1 MTQSMVSF
9 KNKNSLKNQLLYC
22 CQNQFTGRLEV
33 AGTDRTWS
41 FFFCL
46 GRLIWATGGRHS
58 NRRFYRLWHQF
69 FPEVS
74 LRRIELRQEDFVVC
88 YNYQIMAILSI
99 RKKLSPEKTAQI
111 AMETLKEIIFDIFQA
126 EEKETLVYTRDS
138 SGAIDTSLTL
148 MSASVR
154 PQEILPQV
162 ELLWSDWKI
171 SGLAAL
177 SPNFVPVMKKLEELK
192 KVTSPKVY
200 QTLVKAIDGERTF
213 RSLAI
218 LIKQDLRKLTLYLI
232 PYLRKGIISLKVLP
246 DRGKLKLAAEGT
258 PTPISARSP
267 KSIPRA
273 KTVTSTFEPTI
284 KATIVCVDDSPL
296 ICRQMQSILE
306 KAGYKFIGIQDS
318 IKALPALIETKPDL
332 IFLDLVMPVANGYE
346 ICTQI
351 RRVSGLKETPVI
363 ILTGKDGIVD
373 RVRAKVVGS
382 SGFMAKPVNTE
393 KVLAAVKKYLE
404 PSSPEPQKLTPRTL
418 GVQIS

>member
-1 MTQSMVSF
+1 MTKAMVSL
-9 KNKNSLKNQLLYC
+9 KKTNNLKNQLLYC

-33 AGTDRTWS
+33 AGTQRTWS

-58 NRRFYRLWHQF
+58 NRRFYRLWYQI
-69 FPEVS
+69 FPGVS
-74 LRRIELRQEDFVVC
+74 LTQIELREKDCVVC

-99 RKKLSPEKTAQI
+99 RKKLSPEKTAKI
-111 AMETLKEIIFDIFQA
+111 AMETLREVIFDILQA
-126 EEKETLVYTRDS
+126 EEKESLVYTRDS
-138 SGAIDTSLTL
+138 SGAMDTSLTL

-154 PQEILPQV
+154 PQEILPEV
-162 ELLWSDWKI
+162 ELLWSDWKK
-171 SGLAAL
+171 SALAPY
-177 SPNFVPVMKKLEELK
+177 SPNSVPVLKNLKELK

-200 QTLVKAIDGERTF
+200 RTLVRAIDGERTF
-213 RSLAI
+213 RDLAT
-218 LIKQDLRKLTLYLI
+218 LIDRDLRKLTLYFI
-232 PYLRKGIISLKVLP
+232 PYVRKGIVNLEVLP
-246 DRGKLKLAAEGT
+246 DKEKLQK
-258 PTPISARSP
+258 TPISAQSA
-267 KSIPRA
+267 KSIPGA
-273 KTVTSTFEPTI
+273 KTVTSSF

-306 KAGYKFIGIQDS
+306 KAGYKFIAIQDS
-318 IKALPALIETKPDL
+318 IKAVPALIETKPDL

-346 ICTQI
+346 ICSQI

-363 ILTGKDGIVD
+363 ILTGKDGMVD
-373 RVRAKVVGS
+373 RVRAKMVGS
-382 SGFMAKPVNTE
+382 SGFMPKPVNAK

>member
-1 MTQSMVSF
+1 MKKAIANLT
-9 KNKNSLKNQLLYC
+9 NKNSLNNQLLYC

-33 AGTDRTWS
+33 AGTDRTWN

-46 GRLIWATGGRHS
+46 GRLIWATGGQHS

-69 FPEVS
+69 FPGVS
-74 LRRIELRQEDFVVC
+74 LTGTKQRQEDFVVC
-88 YNYQIMAILSI
+88 YNYQTMAILSI
-99 RKKLSPEKTAQI
+99 RKKLSSEKTAKI
-111 AMETLKEIIFDIFQA
+111 AMETLREVIFDIFQT

-154 PQEILPQV
+154 PQELLPEV
-162 ELLWSDWKI
+162 ELLWSDWKEA
-171 SGLAAL
+171 GLAAF
-177 SPNFVPVMKKLEELK
+177 SPNSVPVLKKLEELK

-213 RSLAI
+213 RDLAI

-232 PYLRKGIISLKVLP
+232 PYVRKGIINLEVLS
-246 DRGKLKLAAEGT
+246 DRKKPEIAGEA
-258 PTPISARSP
+258 TPISAQSP

-273 KTVTSTFEPTI
+273 KTLTSTFKATI

-296 ICRQMQSILE
+296 ICRHMQSILE
-306 KAGYKFIGIQDS
+306 EAGYKFIGIQDS
-318 IKALPALIETKPDL
+318 IKALPTLIETKPDL

-363 ILTGKDGIVD
+363 ILTGNDGMVD
-373 RVRAKVVGS
+373 RVRAKMVGS
-382 SGFMAKPVNTE
+382 SGFMAKPVNAK

-404 PSSPEPQKLTPRTL
+404 ASSPQPQKLTPRTL
-418 GVQIS
+418 GVQMS

>member
-1 MTQSMVSF
+1 MTKSMVSL

-33 AGTDRTWS
+33 AGTARTWN

-46 GRLIWATGGRHS
+46 GRLIWASGGLHS

-69 FPEVS
+69 FPNVS
-74 LRRIELRQEDFVVC
+74 LGGIKLRQEDFVVC
-88 YNYQIMAILSI
+88 YNYQTMAILSI
-99 RKKLSPEKTAQI
+99 RKKLSPEKTSQMT
-111 AMETLKEIIFDIFQA
+111 METLREIMFDIFQA

-154 PQEILPQV
+154 PQELLPEV
-162 ELLWSDWKI
+162 ELLWSDWKKA
-171 SGLAAL
+171 GLAAC
-177 SPNFVPVMKKLEELK
+177 SPNLAPVLKKLEELK

-232 PYLRKGIISLKVLP
+232 PYVRKGIINLQVLS
-246 DRGKLKLAAEGT
+246 DREKLKLAGEG
-258 PTPISARSP
+258 TPISAISP

-273 KTVTSTFEPTI
+273 KTVTSTFKATI

-296 ICRQMQSILE
+296 ICQHMQSILE
-306 KAGYKFIGIQDS
+306 EAGYKFIGIQDS
-318 IKALPALIETKPDL
+318 IKALPTLIETKPDL
-332 IFLDLVMPVANGYE
+332 IFLDLVMPIANGYE

-351 RRVSGLKETPVI
+351 RRVSWLKETPVI
-363 ILTGKDGIVD
+363 ILTGNDGMVD
-373 RVRAKVVGS
+373 RVRAKMVGS
-382 SGFMAKPVNTE
+382 SGFMPKPVNDK

-404 PSSPEPQKLTPRTL
+404 PSPPEPQKLTVQTL
-418 GVQIS
+418 GVQMS